1 MSVTTSKKPLVGLK
15 TPISYYGGKQS
26 MLKHILPLIP
36 DHKIYVEPFF
46 GGGAVYWAKEPSKT
60 EVIND
65 VNANI
70 VNFYEVLKH
79 SFFSL
84 RDKIEATLHS
94 RLTYKSAMVIYNCP
108 WLFDRTI
115 RAWAFW
121 VVTNQGFSCKIGAWG
136 YDRDKRAKTIANKV
150 EAFKEVLTDR
160 MRTTQVE
167 QNDAHKVIASRDS
180 LETFVYADPPYI
192 DTNQG
197 HYGGYMA
204 EHFKRDLDAL
214 VAMKGKFLL
223 STYPSAVLDG
233 YIKKYGW
240 YSRPIDKPLCAGNG
254 ATISKRKRKVEMLTA
269 NYPI

>member
-1 MSVTTSKKPLVGLK
+1 MTKIK

-36 DHKIYVEPFF
+36 EHKIYVEPFF
-46 GGGAVYWAKEPSKT
+46 GGGAVYWSKEPSKCD
-60 EVIND
+60 VIND
-65 VNANI
+65 VNGNI

-79 SFFSL
+79 DFFNI

-94 RLTYKSAMVIYNCP
+94 RLTYKSAMVIYDCP
-108 WLFDRTI
+108 WLFGRVQ

-121 VVTNQGFSCKIGAWG
+121 VVTNQGFSCKIGSWG

-150 EAFKEVLTDR
+150 EAFKEELSER
-160 MRTTQVE
+160 MRYTQVE
-167 QNDAHKVIASRDS
+167 QNDAHKVIGSRDTID
-180 LETFVYADPPYI
+180 TFVYADPPYI

-197 HYGGYMA
+197 HYGGYTH
-204 EHFKRDLDAL
+204 EHFRRDLDAL

-223 STYPSAVLDG
+223 STYPSAVLDE
-233 YIKKYGW
+233 YIKKHSW
-240 YSRPIDKPLCAGNG
+240 FTRPIDKPLSAGNG
-254 ATISKRKRKVEMLTA
+254 ADYSKRKRKIEVLTA